1 MIVQAP
7 IIPDNQEEEKLD
19 EFGDDMEN
27 LQGGEIVAASQ
38 VSVEGNLLN
47 HINVGLERKELI
59 NKNKSKLEKLLC

>member
-19 EFGDDMEN
+19 EFVDDLEN

-38 VSVEGNLLN
+38 VSVEGKLLN

>member
-19 EFGDDMEN
+19 ELGDDLEN
-27 LQGGEIVAASQ
+27 LQGEGNVAASQ
-38 VSVEGNLLN
+38 VSVEGKLFQF
-47 HINVGLERKELI
+47 ISAGLERKELI

>member
-19 EFGDDMEN
+19 EFVDDLEN